1 MAFMG
6 HFVPLCTIA
15 IKESSMNIFEKAYC
29 RTYQF
34 ILNKIGMP
42 LLAIKNPPL
51 IEGEGSIKQI
61 ASYLREKGFYRPFVL
76 VSPNLLQSE
85 CYKSLSESLSESN
98 YNPIFYSEIVPN
110 PTFSCVLGAKAA
122 FVKGNCDSII
132 ALGGGSVMDTAKA
145 VGAMVANKIENPE
158 KLKGLLKVHKRFS
171 MLIAIPSTA
180 GTGSETTLAAV
191 LVNEKTKD
199 KFSINDPNIIPNLAV
214 LDPIVLKTLP
224 PHIIASTGMDALTHA
239 VEAFIGKART
249 RKTKS
254 YSIQASRLIFE
265 NLEAF
270 YRDPLSQEPREAML
284 KASYLAGAAFTRS
297 YVGYVH
303 ALAHALGGFYNVPHG
318 LANAILLPKLLRV
331 YGKSVY
337 KPLARL
343 SDASLLLPYDASIKE
358 KADSYI
364 AHIEEMNARMG
375 IPKDFKG
382 VIKEGDLGA
391 LAKHAAKEANPLYPV
406 PKELSEKELKN
417 ILKEL
422 C

>member
-1 MAFMG
+1 
-6 HFVPLCTIA
+6 
-15 IKESSMNIFEKAYC
+15 MNIFEKAYC

-34 ILNKIGMP
+34 FLNKIGMP
-42 LLAIKNPPL
+42 LIGIKNPPL
-51 IEGEGSIKQI
+51 IEGEGSIKEI
-61 ASYLREKGFYRPFVL
+61 ASYLREKQFYRPFVL
-76 VSPNLLQSE
+76 VSPNLLTSE
-85 CYKSLSESLSESN
+85 SYLALLKSLEENGYHPVS
-98 YNPIFYSEIVPN
+98 YSDVVPN
-110 PTFSCVLGAKAA
+110 PTFGCVLGAKAA
-122 FVKGNCDSII
+122 FIKGNCDSII
-132 ALGGGSVMDTAKA
+132 ALGGGSIMDTAKA
-145 VGAMVANKIENPE
+145 VGALVANKIDNPE
-158 KLKGLLKVHKRFS
+158 KLKGLLKVHKRFP
-171 MLIAIPSTA
+171 MLIAIPTTA

-199 KFSINDPNIIPNLAV
+199 KFSINDPHVIPTLAV
-214 LDPIVLKTLP
+214 LDPMVLKTLP
-224 PHIIASTGMDALTHA
+224 KNIIASTGMDALTHA
-239 VEAFIGKART
+239 VEAFIGKAST

-254 YSIQASRLIFE
+254 YSIQASRLILE

-270 YRDPLSQEPREAML
+270 YSNPLSQEPRGAML
-284 KASYLAGAAFTRS
+284 KASYLAGSAFTRS

-343 SDASLLLPYDASIKE
+343 SDASGLLPYNASNKD
-358 KADSYI
+358 KANAYI
-364 AHIEEMNARMG
+364 AHIEEMNAHMG

-382 VIKEGDLGA
+382 IIKEEDLEA

-406 PKELSEKELKN
+406 PKELNEKELKN

-422 C
+422 L

>member
-1 MAFMG
+1 
-6 HFVPLCTIA
+6 
-15 IKESSMNIFEKAYC
+15 MNIFEKAYC

-34 ILNKIGMP
+34 FLNKIGMP
-42 LLAIKNPPL
+42 LIGIKNPPL
-51 IEGEGSIKQI
+51 IEGEGSIKEI
-61 ASYLREKGFYRPFVL
+61 ASHLREKQFYRPFLL
-76 VSPNLLQSE
+76 VSPNLLT
-85 CYKSLSESLSESN
+85 SESYLALLKSFEENGYHPVS
-98 YNPIFYSEIVPN
+98 YSDVVPN
-110 PTFSCVLGAKAA
+110 PTFGCVLGAKAA
-122 FVKGNCDSII
+122 FIKGNCDSII
-132 ALGGGSVMDTAKA
+132 ALGGGSIMDTAKA
-145 VGAMVANKIENPE
+145 VGALVANKIDNPE
-158 KLKGLLKVHKRFS
+158 KLKGLLKVHKRFP
-171 MLIAIPSTA
+171 MLIAIPTTA

-199 KFSINDPNIIPNLAV
+199 KFSINDPHVIPTLAV
-214 LDPIVLKTLP
+214 LDPMVLKTLP
-224 PHIIASTGMDALTHA
+224 KNIIASTGMDALTHA

-254 YSIQASRLIFE
+254 YSIQASRLILE

-270 YRDPLSQEPREAML
+270 YSDPLSQEPREAML

-343 SDASLLLPYDASIKE
+343 SDASGLLPYNASNKD
-358 KADSYI
+358 KANAYI
-364 AHIEEMNARMG
+364 AHIEEMNAHMG

-382 VIKEGDLGA
+382 IIKEEDLDT

-406 PKELSEKELKN
+406 PKELNEKELKN

-422 C
+422 L

>member
-1 MAFMG
+1 
-6 HFVPLCTIA
+6 
-15 IKESSMNIFEKAYC
+15 MNVFEKGYC

-34 ILNKIGMP
+34 FLNKIAMP
-42 LLAIKNPPL
+42 LVGIQNPPTL
-51 IEGEGSIKQI
+51 EGEDSVKEI

-76 VSPNLLQSE
+76 VSPNLLE
-85 CYKSLSESLSESN
+85 SESYLSLLQSLKEN
-98 YNPIFYSEIVPN
+98 GYNPISYSQIVPN
-110 PTFSCVLGAKAA
+110 PTFGCVLGAKES
-122 FVKGNCDSII
+122 FQKGNCDSII

-145 VGAMVANKIENPE
+145 VGALIANKIDNPE
-158 KLKGLLKVHKRFS
+158 KLKGLLKVHKRFP
-171 MLIAIPSTA
+171 MLIAIPTTA

-199 KFSINDPNIIPNLAV
+199 KFSINDPHVIPTLAV
-214 LDPIVLKTLP
+214 LDPNVLKTLP
-224 PHIIASTGMDALTHA
+224 RNIIASTGMDALTHA

-254 YSIQASRLIFE
+254 YSIQASRLILE
-265 NLEAF
+265 NLEDF
-270 YRDPLSQEPREAML
+270 YENPLAKEPRKAML

-318 LANAILLPKLLRV
+318 LANAILLPKLLKV
-331 YGKSVY
+331 YGKSAY

-343 SDASLLLPYDASIKE
+343 SDASGLLSYDASAKD
-358 KADSYI
+358 KANAYI
-364 AHIEEMNARMG
+364 ASIEKMNERMG

-382 VIKEGDLGA
+382 IIKKEDLDA
-391 LAKHAAKEANPLYPV
+391 LAHHAAKEANPLYPV
-406 PKELSEKELKN
+406 PKELNEKELKE

-422 C
+422 L